1 MTRTVAV
8 RFAFGVVGEARR
20 EVHLTTAPGT
30 GIPAI
35 WRTFCGVEIP
45 AHQAEVSE
53 HPAGMPCIRCLT
65 DATRAITS

>member
-20 EVHLTTAPGT
+20 EVHLAIAPGT
-30 GIPAI
+30 GIPAT
-35 WRTFCGVEIP
+35 WLTFCGAEIP

-53 HPAGMPCIRCLT
+53 HPAGMPCLLCLT
-65 DATRAITS
+65 DATHSITS